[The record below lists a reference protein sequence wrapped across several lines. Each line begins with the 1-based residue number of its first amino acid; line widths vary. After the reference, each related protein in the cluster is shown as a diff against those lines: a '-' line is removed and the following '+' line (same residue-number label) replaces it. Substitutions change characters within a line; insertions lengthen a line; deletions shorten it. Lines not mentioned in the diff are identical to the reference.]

1 MSGVSAKILVVDDT
15 PSNSQS
21 LAATLKPAG
30 YQVLVATNGQQALD
44 VMAKVRPDL
53 ILLDI
58 MMPVMDGF
66 EACVNIK
73 ANAEWHDIPI
83 IFLTAKTETADLVK
97 GFELGAVDYV
107 NKPFNAHELM
117 ARVHTHLTV
126 DRLRTSVSE
135 KNAALEKAQAQMSAE
150 LDLARAMQ
158 VAILPSRFPVAP
170 GCDGSAR
177 MLPATTMGGDF
188 YDFIELPG
196 GCIGLVMADVSGKG
210 VPAAFFMAVARTNL
224 NALAATAS
232 GPADC
237 LQRTNDVLLT
247 QNPMDLFVTVFYA
260 VFDPATG
267 ALTYSNGGHN
277 PPLIRR
283 ANGTVEMLTAAAGL
297 VLGMFPATYEQDS
310 AQLQPGDTLVLYTDG
325 VTEAFNVDAQ
335 MYEEARLVERV
346 RADGGGS
353 AKTLVASIFDGVIG
367 FSGAAP
373 QSDDITVAVL
383 SWAVTDTVRSVKAAA
398 VQLLLTGT

>member
-1 MSGVSAKILVVDDT
+1 MSGFSGKILVVDDT
-15 PSNSQS
+15 PSNIQS

-58 MMPVMDGF
+58 MMPIMDGF
-66 EACVNIK
+66 EACANIK
-73 ANAEWHDIPI
+73 ANADWHDIPI

-107 NKPFNAHELM
+107 SKPFNAHELM

-135 KNAALEKAQAQMSAE
+135 KNAALEKAQQQMSAE

-158 VAILPSRFPVAP
+158 VAILPSRFPVAV
-170 GCDGSAR
+170 GCDGAAR

-196 GCIGLVMADVSGKG
+196 GRIGLVMADVSGKG

-267 ALTYSNGGHN
+267 VLTYSNGGHN
-277 PPLIRR
+277 PPLLRR
-283 ANGTVEMLTAAAGL
+283 ANGQVEMLTSAAGL
-297 VLGMFPATYEQDS
+297 VLGMFPASYDEETV
-310 AQLQPGDTLVLYTDG
+310 QLAPGDTLVLYTDG
-325 VTEAFNVDAQ
+325 VTEAFNVEVQ

-346 RADGGGS
+346 RDDGGATARG
-353 AKTLVASIFDGVIG
+353 LVTAIFDSVIG

-383 SWAVTDTVRSVKAAA
+383 SWSGAA
-398 VQLLLTGT
+398 

>member
-1 MSGVSAKILVVDDT
+1 MNGVSARILVVDDT
-15 PSNSQS
+15 PLNIQS

-44 VMAKVRPDL
+44 VMARVRPDL

-66 EACVNIK
+66 TACAQIK
-73 ANAEWHDIPI
+73 SNPAWQDIPI
-83 IFLTAKTETADLVK
+83 IFLTAKTETADLVR

-107 NKPFNAHELM
+107 SKPFNAPELM

-135 KNAALEKAQAQMSAE
+135 KHAALEKAQAQMSAE

-158 VAILPSRFPVAP
+158 VAILPSRFPLVP

-188 YDFIELPG
+188 YDFIELSG
-196 GCIGLVMADVSGKG
+196 GRIGLVMADVSGKG

-224 NALAATAS
+224 NVIAAGAS
-232 GPADC
+232 GPAEC

-267 ALTYSNGGHN
+267 VLEYANGGHN
-277 PPLIRR
+277 PPMIRR
-283 ANGTVEMLTAAAGL
+283 ANGTVEMLTAATGL
-297 VLGMFPATYEQDS
+297 VLGMFPADYTQT
-310 AQLQPGDTLVLYTDG
+310 ATQLGAGDTLVLYTDG
-325 VTEAFNVDAQ
+325 VTEAFNVDLQ
-335 MYEEARLVERV
+335 MYEESRLVEQV
-346 RADGGGS
+346 QANGGAG
-353 AKTLVASIFDGVIG
+353 AAALVASIFDSVIG
-367 FSGAAP
+367 FSGEAP

-383 SWAVTDTVRSVKAAA
+383 SWAGVA
-398 VQLLLTGT
+398 

>member
-15 PSNSQS
+15 PSNIQS

-53 ILLDI
+53 ILMDI

-66 EACVNIK
+66 EACANIK
-73 ANAEWHDIPI
+73 ANAEWRDIPI

-107 NKPFNAHELM
+107 NKPFNAHELL

-135 KNAALEKAQAQMSAE
+135 KNAALETAQAQMSAE

-196 GCIGLVMADVSGKG
+196 GRIGLVMADVSGKG

-224 NALAATAS
+224 NALAASAS

-260 VFDPATG
+260 EFDPATG
-267 ALTYSNGGHN
+267 VLAYANGGHN
-277 PPLIRR
+277 PPMIRR
-283 ANGTVEMLTAAAGL
+283 TNGTVEMLTEAAGL
-297 VLGMFPATYEQDS
+297 VLGMFPATYEQAS
-310 AQLQPGDTLVLYTDG
+310 AQLEPGDTLVLYTDG
-325 VTEAFNVDAQ
+325 VTEAFNVDVQ

-346 RADGGGS
+346 RADGGAG
-353 AKTLVASIFDGVIG
+353 APALVASIFDSVIG

-383 SWAVTDTVRSVKAAA
+383 SWAGAA
-398 VQLLLTGT
+398 

>member
-15 PSNSQS
+15 PSNIQS

-66 EACVNIK
+66 EACANIK
-73 ANAEWHDIPI
+73 ANAEWRDIPI

-196 GCIGLVMADVSGKG
+196 GRIGLVMADVSGKG

-267 ALTYSNGGHN
+267 SLAYANGGHN

-283 ANGTVEMLTAAAGL
+283 ANGTVEMLTAASGL
-297 VLGMFPATYEQDS
+297 VLGMFPATYEQDT
-310 AQLQPGDTLVLYTDG
+310 AQLAPGDTLVLYTDG
-325 VTEAFNVDAQ
+325 VTEAFNVDVQ
-335 MYEEARLVERV
+335 MYEEARLIERV

-353 AKTLVASIFDGVIG
+353 AKTLVASIFDSVIG

-383 SWAVTDTVRSVKAAA
+383 SWA
-398 VQLLLTGT
+398 GTA

>member
-1 MSGVSAKILVVDDT
+1 MRGVSAKILVVDDT
-15 PSNSQS
+15 PSNIQS

-383 SWAVTDTVRSVKAAA
+383 SWAGAA
-398 VQLLLTGT
+398 

>member
-1 MSGVSAKILVVDDT
+1 MSGLSGKILVVDDT
-15 PSNSQS
+15 PSNIQS

-58 MMPVMDGF
+58 MMPIMDGF
-66 EACVNIK
+66 EACANIK
-73 ANAEWHDIPI
+73 ANADWHDIPI

-107 NKPFNAHELM
+107 SKPFNAHELM

-135 KNAALEKAQAQMSAE
+135 KNAALEKAQRQMSAE

-170 GCDGSAR
+170 GCEGAAR

-196 GCIGLVMADVSGKG
+196 GRIGLVMADVSGKG

-224 NALAATAS
+224 NALAANAS

-267 ALTYSNGGHN
+267 VLTYSNGGHN
-277 PPLIRR
+277 PPLLRR
-283 ANGTVEMLTAAAGL
+283 ANGHVEMLTSAAGL
-297 VLGMFPATYEQDS
+297 VLGMFPASYDEDS
-310 AQLQPGDTLVLYTDG
+310 VQFAPGDTLVLYTDG
-325 VTEAFNVDAQ
+325 VTEAFNVEVQ

-346 RADGGGS
+346 RDDGGAT
-353 AKTLVASIFDGVIG
+353 AKGLVTAIFDSVIG

-383 SWAVTDTVRSVKAAA
+383 SWSGAA
-398 VQLLLTGT
+398 

>member
-1 MSGVSAKILVVDDT
+1 MSGFSGKILVVDDT
-15 PSNSQS
+15 PSNIQS

-58 MMPVMDGF
+58 MMPIMDGF
-66 EACVNIK
+66 EACANIK
-73 ANAEWHDIPI
+73 ANADWHDIPI

-107 NKPFNAHELM
+107 SKPFNAHELM

-135 KNAALEKAQAQMSAE
+135 KNAALEKAQQQMSAE

-158 VAILPSRFPVAP
+158 VAILPSRFPAAA
-170 GCDGSAR
+170 GCDGAAR
-177 MLPATTMGGDF
+177 MLPATTMGGEF

-196 GCIGLVMADVSGKG
+196 GRIRLVMADVSGKG

-267 ALTYSNGGHN
+267 VLTYSNGGHN
-277 PPLIRR
+277 PPLLRR
-283 ANGTVEMLTAAAGL
+283 ANGQVEMLTSAAGL
-297 VLGMFPATYEQDS
+297 VLGMFPASYDEDM
-310 AQLQPGDTLVLYTDG
+310 AQLAPGDTLVLYTDG
-325 VTEAFNVDAQ
+325 VTEAFNVDVQ

-346 RADGGGS
+346 RDDGGAT
-353 AKTLVASIFDGVIG
+353 AKGLVTAIFDSVIG

-383 SWAVTDTVRSVKAAA
+383 SWSGAA
-398 VQLLLTGT
+398 

>member
-1 MSGVSAKILVVDDT
+1 MSGFSGKILVVDDT
-15 PSNSQS
+15 PSNIQS

-58 MMPVMDGF
+58 MMPIMDGF
-66 EACVNIK
+66 EACANIK
-73 ANAEWHDIPI
+73 ANADWHDIPI

-107 NKPFNAHELM
+107 SKPFNAHELM

-135 KNAALEKAQAQMSAE
+135 KNAALEKAQQQMSAE

-158 VAILPSRFPVAP
+158 VAILPSRFPAAV
-170 GCDGSAR
+170 GCDGAAR

-196 GCIGLVMADVSGKG
+196 GRIGLVMADVSGKG

-267 ALTYSNGGHN
+267 VLTYSNGGHN
-277 PPLIRR
+277 PPLLRR
-283 ANGTVEMLTAAAGL
+283 ANGQVEMLTSAAGL
-297 VLGMFPATYEQDS
+297 VLGMFPASYDEDTV
-310 AQLQPGDTLVLYTDG
+310 QLAPGDTLVLYTDG
-325 VTEAFNVDAQ
+325 VTEAFNVDVQ

-346 RADGGGS
+346 RDDGGAT
-353 AKTLVASIFDGVIG
+353 AKGLVTAIFDSVIG

-383 SWAVTDTVRSVKAAA
+383 SWSGAA
-398 VQLLLTGT
+398 

>member
-15 PSNSQS
+15 PSNIQS

-66 EACVNIK
+66 EACANIK
-73 ANAEWHDIPI
+73 ANAEWRDIPI

-196 GCIGLVMADVSGKG
+196 GRIGLVMADVSGKG

-237 LQRTNDVLLT
+237 LQRTNDVLLM

-267 ALTYSNGGHN
+267 SLAYANGGHN

-283 ANGTVEMLTAAAGL
+283 ANGTVEMLTAASGL
-297 VLGMFPATYEQDS
+297 VLGMFPATYEQDT
-310 AQLQPGDTLVLYTDG
+310 AQLAPGDTLVLYTDG
-325 VTEAFNVDAQ
+325 VTEAFNVDVQ
-335 MYEEARLVERV
+335 MYEEARLIERV

-353 AKTLVASIFDGVIG
+353 AKTLVASIFDSVIG

-383 SWAVTDTVRSVKAAA
+383 SWA
-398 VQLLLTGT
+398 GTA

>member
-1 MSGVSAKILVVDDT
+1 MSGFSGKILVVDDT
-15 PSNSQS
+15 PSNIQS

-58 MMPVMDGF
+58 MMPIMDGF
-66 EACVNIK
+66 EACANIK
-73 ANAEWHDIPI
+73 ANADWHDIPI

-107 NKPFNAHELM
+107 SKPFNAHELM

-135 KNAALEKAQAQMSAE
+135 KNAALEKAQQQMSAE

-158 VAILPSRFPVAP
+158 VAILPSRFPAAA
-170 GCDGSAR
+170 GCDGAAR

-196 GCIGLVMADVSGKG
+196 GRIGLVMADVSGKG

-267 ALTYSNGGHN
+267 VLTYSNGGHN
-277 PPLIRR
+277 PPLLRR
-283 ANGTVEMLTAAAGL
+283 ANGQVEMLTSAAGL
-297 VLGMFPATYEQDS
+297 VLGMFPASYDEDM
-310 AQLQPGDTLVLYTDG
+310 AQLAPGDTLVLYTDG
-325 VTEAFNVDAQ
+325 VTEAFNVDVQ

-346 RADGGGS
+346 RDDGGAT
-353 AKTLVASIFDGVIG
+353 AKGLVTAIFDSVIG

-383 SWAVTDTVRSVKAAA
+383 SWSGAA
-398 VQLLLTGT
+398 

>member
-15 PSNSQS
+15 PSNIQS

-66 EACVNIK
+66 EACAQIK

-107 NKPFNAHELM
+107 NKPFNAHELL

-196 GCIGLVMADVSGKG
+196 GRIGLVMADVSGKG

-267 ALTYSNGGHN
+267 SLAYANGGHN

-283 ANGTVEMLTAAAGL
+283 ANGTVEMLTAASGL
-297 VLGMFPATYEQDS
+297 VLGMFPATYEQDT
-310 AQLQPGDTLVLYTDG
+310 AQLAPGDTLVLYTDG
-325 VTEAFNVDAQ
+325 VTEAFNVDVQ

-353 AKTLVASIFDGVIG
+353 AKTLVASIFDSVIG

-383 SWAVTDTVRSVKAAA
+383 SWA
-398 VQLLLTGT
+398 GTA

>member
-1 MSGVSAKILVVDDT
+1 MSGTSAKILVVDDT
-15 PSNSQS
+15 PANIQS

-30 YQVLVATNGQQALD
+30 YQVLVATNGQAALD
-44 VMAKVRPDL
+44 VMARVRPDL
-53 ILLDI
+53 ILLDV

-66 EACVNIK
+66 EACANIK
-73 ANAEWHDIPI
+73 ANPAWHDIPI

-107 NKPFNAHELM
+107 SKPFNAHELM
-117 ARVHTHLTV
+117 ARVHTHLTI

-135 KNAALEKAQAQMSAE
+135 KNAALEQAQAQMSAE

-158 VAILPSRFPVAP
+158 VAILPSRFPEAP
-170 GCDGSAR
+170 GCDGAAR
-177 MLPATTMGGDF
+177 MLPATAMGGDF

-196 GCIGLVMADVSGKG
+196 GRIGLVMADVSGKG

-224 NALAATAS
+224 NALAASAS
-232 GPADC
+232 GPAQC
-237 LQRTNDVLLT
+237 LERTNDVLLT

-267 ALTYSNGGHN
+267 HLAYANAGHN
-277 PPLIRR
+277 PPMLRR
-283 ANGTVEMLTAAAGL
+283 ADGTVEMLSDATGL
-297 VLGMFPATYEQDS
+297 VLGMFPSTYDEQT
-310 AQLQPGDTLVLYTDG
+310 AQLAPGDMLVLYTDG
-325 VTEAFNVDAQ
+325 VTEAFNVEVQ
-335 MYEEARLVERV
+335 MYEEARLLAQVKAHR
-346 RADGGGS
+346 GGGAPAMVS
-353 AKTLVASIFDGVIG
+353 SIFDSVIG

-383 SWAVTDTVRSVKAAA
+383 SWAGAT
-398 VQLLLTGT
+398 

>member
-15 PSNSQS
+15 PSNIQS

-260 VFDPATG
+260 VFDPAPG

-383 SWAVTDTVRSVKAAA
+383 SWAGAA
-398 VQLLLTGT
+398 

>member
-1 MSGVSAKILVVDDT
+1 MSGFSGKILVVDDT
-15 PSNSQS
+15 PSNIQS

-66 EACVNIK
+66 EACANIK
-73 ANAEWHDIPI
+73 ANANWHDIPI

-107 NKPFNAHELM
+107 SKPFNAHELM

-135 KNAALEKAQAQMSAE
+135 KNAALEKAQQQMSAE

-158 VAILPSRFPVAP
+158 VAILPSRFPVAV
-170 GCDGSAR
+170 GCDGAAR

-196 GCIGLVMADVSGKG
+196 GRIGLVMADVSGKG

-267 ALTYSNGGHN
+267 VLTYSNGGHN
-277 PPLIRR
+277 PPLLRR
-283 ANGTVEMLTAAAGL
+283 ANGHVEMLTSAAGL
-297 VLGMFPATYEQDS
+297 VLGMFPASYDEDTV
-310 AQLQPGDTLVLYTDG
+310 QLAPGDTLVLYTDG
-325 VTEAFNVDAQ
+325 VTEAFNVDVQ

-346 RADGGGS
+346 RDDGGAT
-353 AKTLVASIFDGVIG
+353 AKGLVTAIFDSVIG

-383 SWAVTDTVRSVKAAA
+383 SWSGAA
-398 VQLLLTGT
+398 

>member
-1 MSGVSAKILVVDDT
+1 MSGFSGKILVVDDT
-15 PSNSQS
+15 PSNIQS

-66 EACVNIK
+66 EACAHIK
-73 ANAEWHDIPI
+73 ANPDWHDIPV

-107 NKPFNAHELM
+107 SKPFNAHELM

-135 KNAALEKAQAQMSAE
+135 KNAALEKAQQQMSAE

-158 VAILPSRFPVAP
+158 VAILPSRFPVAV
-170 GCDGSAR
+170 GCDGAAR

-188 YDFIELPG
+188 YDFIELQG
-196 GCIGLVMADVSGKG
+196 GRIGLVMADVSGKG

-267 ALTYSNGGHN
+267 VLTYSNGGHN
-277 PPLIRR
+277 PPLLRR
-283 ANGTVEMLTAAAGL
+283 ANGHVEMLTSAAGL
-297 VLGMFPATYEQDS
+297 VLGMFPASYEEDAVQF
-310 AQLQPGDTLVLYTDG
+310 APGDTLVLYTDG
-325 VTEAFNVDAQ
+325 VTEAFNVDVQ

-346 RADGGGS
+346 RDDGGAT
-353 AKTLVASIFDGVIG
+353 AKGLVTAIFDSVIG

-383 SWAVTDTVRSVKAAA
+383 SWSGAA
-398 VQLLLTGT
+398 

>member
-1 MSGVSAKILVVDDT
+1 MSGLSGKILVVDDT
-15 PSNSQS
+15 PSNIQS

-58 MMPVMDGF
+58 MMPIMDGF
-66 EACVNIK
+66 EACANIK
-73 ANAEWHDIPI
+73 ANADWHDIPI
-83 IFLTAKTETADLVK
+83 IFLTAKTETSDLVK

-107 NKPFNAHELM
+107 SKPFNAHELM

-135 KNAALEKAQAQMSAE
+135 KNAALEKAQQQMSAE

-158 VAILPSRFPVAP
+158 VAILPSRFPVAV
-170 GCDGSAR
+170 GCDGAAR

-196 GCIGLVMADVSGKG
+196 GRIGLVMADVSGKG

-224 NALAATAS
+224 NALAANAS

-267 ALTYSNGGHN
+267 VLTYSNGGHN
-277 PPLIRR
+277 PPLLRR
-283 ANGTVEMLTAAAGL
+283 ANGHVEMLTSAAGL
-297 VLGMFPATYEQDS
+297 VLGMFPASYDEDS
-310 AQLQPGDTLVLYTDG
+310 VQFAPGDTLVLYTDG
-325 VTEAFNVDAQ
+325 VTEAFNVDVQ

-346 RADGGGS
+346 RDDGGAT
-353 AKTLVASIFDGVIG
+353 AKGLVTAIFDSVIG

-383 SWAVTDTVRSVKAAA
+383 SWSGAA
-398 VQLLLTGT
+398 

>member
-1 MSGVSAKILVVDDT
+1 MSGFSGKILVVDDT
-15 PSNSQS
+15 PSNIQS

-66 EACVNIK
+66 EACANIK
-73 ANAEWHDIPI
+73 ANADWHDIPI

-107 NKPFNAHELM
+107 SKPFNAHELM

-135 KNAALEKAQAQMSAE
+135 KNAALEKAQQQMSAE

-158 VAILPSRFPVAP
+158 VAILPSRFPVAV
-170 GCDGSAR
+170 GCDGAAR

-196 GCIGLVMADVSGKG
+196 GRIGLVMADVSGKG

-267 ALTYSNGGHN
+267 VLTYSNGGHN
-277 PPLIRR
+277 PPLLRR
-283 ANGTVEMLTAAAGL
+283 ANGQVEMLTSAAGL
-297 VLGMFPATYEQDS
+297 VLGMFPASYDEDV
-310 AQLQPGDTLVLYTDG
+310 AQLAPGDTLVLYTDG
-325 VTEAFNVDAQ
+325 VTEAFNVDVQ

-346 RADGGGS
+346 RDDGGAT
-353 AKTLVASIFDGVIG
+353 AKGLVTAIFDSVIG

-383 SWAVTDTVRSVKAAA
+383 SWSGAA
-398 VQLLLTGT
+398 

>member
-15 PSNSQS
+15 PSNIQS

-66 EACVNIK
+66 EACANIK

-196 GCIGLVMADVSGKG
+196 GRIGLVMADVSGKG

-267 ALTYSNGGHN
+267 ALAYANGGHN

-283 ANGTVEMLTAAAGL
+283 ANGTVETLTAAAGL
-297 VLGMFPATYEQDS
+297 VLGMFPATYEQDI
-310 AQLQPGDTLVLYTDG
+310 AQLAPGDTLVLYTDG
-325 VTEAFNVDAQ
+325 VTEAFNVDVQ

-346 RADGGGS
+346 RADGGGG
-353 AKTLVASIFDGVIG
+353 AKALVGSIFDSVIG

-383 SWAVTDTVRSVKAAA
+383 SWA
-398 VQLLLTGT
+398 GPE

>member
-1 MSGVSAKILVVDDT
+1 MSGFSGKILVVDDT
-15 PSNSQS
+15 PSNIQS

-58 MMPVMDGF
+58 MMPIMDGF
-66 EACVNIK
+66 EACANIK
-73 ANAEWHDIPI
+73 ANADWHDIPI

-107 NKPFNAHELM
+107 SKPFNAHELM

-135 KNAALEKAQAQMSAE
+135 KNAALEKAQQQMSAE

-158 VAILPSRFPVAP
+158 VAILPSRFPVAV
-170 GCDGSAR
+170 GCDGAAR

-196 GCIGLVMADVSGKG
+196 GRIGLVMADVSGKG

-267 ALTYSNGGHN
+267 VLTYSNGGHN
-277 PPLIRR
+277 PPLLRR
-283 ANGTVEMLTAAAGL
+283 ANGQVEMLTSAAGL
-297 VLGMFPATYEQDS
+297 VLGMFPASYDEDTV
-310 AQLQPGDTLVLYTDG
+310 QLAPGDTLVLYTDG
-325 VTEAFNVDAQ
+325 VTEAFNVEVQ

-346 RADGGGS
+346 RDDGGATARG
-353 AKTLVASIFDGVIG
+353 LVTAIFDSVIG

-383 SWAVTDTVRSVKAAA
+383 SWSGAA
-398 VQLLLTGT
+398 

>member
-15 PSNSQS
+15 PSNIQS

-66 EACVNIK
+66 EACAQIK

-107 NKPFNAHELM
+107 NNPFNAHELL
-117 ARVHTHLTV
+117 ALVHTHLTV

-196 GCIGLVMADVSGKG
+196 GRIGLVMADVSGKG

-224 NALAATAS
+224 NALAVTAS

-267 ALTYSNGGHN
+267 SLAYANGGHN

-283 ANGTVEMLTAAAGL
+283 ANGTVEMLTAASGL
-297 VLGMFPATYEQDS
+297 VLGMFPATYEQDT
-310 AQLQPGDTLVLYTDG
+310 AQLAPGDTLVLYTDG
-325 VTEAFNVDAQ
+325 VTEAFNVDVQ

-353 AKTLVASIFDGVIG
+353 AKTLVASIFDSVIG

-383 SWAVTDTVRSVKAAA
+383 SWA
-398 VQLLLTGT
+398 GTA

>member
-1 MSGVSAKILVVDDT
+1 MSGFSGKILVVDDT
-15 PSNSQS
+15 PSNIQS

-58 MMPVMDGF
+58 MMPIMDGF
-66 EACVNIK
+66 EACANIK
-73 ANAEWHDIPI
+73 ANADWHDIPI

-107 NKPFNAHELM
+107 SKPFNAHELM

-135 KNAALEKAQAQMSAE
+135 KNAALEKAQQQMSAE

-158 VAILPSRFPVAP
+158 VAILPSRFPAAV
-170 GCDGSAR
+170 GCDGAAR

-196 GCIGLVMADVSGKG
+196 GRIGLVMADVSGKG

-267 ALTYSNGGHN
+267 VLTYSNGGHN
-277 PPLIRR
+277 PPLLRR
-283 ANGTVEMLTAAAGL
+283 ANGQVEMLTSAAGL
-297 VLGMFPATYEQDS
+297 VLGMFPASYDEETV
-310 AQLQPGDTLVLYTDG
+310 QLAPGDTLVLYTDG
-325 VTEAFNVDAQ
+325 VTEAFNVEVQ

-346 RADGGGS
+346 RDDGGATARG
-353 AKTLVASIFDGVIG
+353 LVTAIFDSVIG

-383 SWAVTDTVRSVKAAA
+383 SWSGAA
-398 VQLLLTGT
+398 

>member
-1 MSGVSAKILVVDDT
+1 MSGFSGKILVVDDT
-15 PSNSQS
+15 PSNIQS

-58 MMPVMDGF
+58 MMPIMDGF
-66 EACVNIK
+66 EACANIK
-73 ANAEWHDIPI
+73 ANADWHDIPI

-107 NKPFNAHELM
+107 SKPFNAHELM

-135 KNAALEKAQAQMSAE
+135 KNAALEKAQQQMSAE

-158 VAILPSRFPVAP
+158 VAILPSRFPVAV
-170 GCDGSAR
+170 GCDGAAR

-196 GCIGLVMADVSGKG
+196 GRIGLVMADVSGKG

-267 ALTYSNGGHN
+267 VLTYSNGGHN
-277 PPLIRR
+277 PPLLRR
-283 ANGTVEMLTAAAGL
+283 ANGQVEMLTSAAGL
-297 VLGMFPATYEQDS
+297 VLGMFPASYDEDV
-310 AQLQPGDTLVLYTDG
+310 AQLAPGDTLVLYTDG
-325 VTEAFNVDAQ
+325 VTEAFNVDVQ

-346 RADGGGS
+346 RDDGGAT
-353 AKTLVASIFDGVIG
+353 AKGLVTAIFDSVIG

-383 SWAVTDTVRSVKAAA
+383 SWSGAA
-398 VQLLLTGT
+398 

>member
-15 PSNSQS
+15 PSNIQS

-53 ILLDI
+53 ILMDI

-66 EACVNIK
+66 EACANIK
-73 ANAEWHDIPI
+73 ANAEWRDIPI

-107 NKPFNAHELM
+107 NKPFNAHELL

-135 KNAALEKAQAQMSAE
+135 KNAALETAQAQMSAE

-196 GCIGLVMADVSGKG
+196 GRIGLVMADVSGKG

-224 NALAATAS
+224 NALAASAS

-260 VFDPATG
+260 EFDPATG
-267 ALTYSNGGHN
+267 VLAYANGGHN
-277 PPLIRR
+277 PPMIRR
-283 ANGTVEMLTAAAGL
+283 TNGTVEMLTEAAGL
-297 VLGMFPATYEQDS
+297 VLGMFPATYEQAS
-310 AQLQPGDTLVLYTDG
+310 AQLAPGDTLVLYTDG
-325 VTEAFNVDAQ
+325 VTEAFNVDVQ

-346 RADGGGS
+346 RADGGAG
-353 AKTLVASIFDGVIG
+353 APALVASIFDSVIG

-383 SWAVTDTVRSVKAAA
+383 SWAGAA
-398 VQLLLTGT
+398 

>member
-15 PSNSQS
+15 PSNIQS

-58 MMPVMDGF
+58 MMPIMDGF

-196 GCIGLVMADVSGKG
+196 GRIGLVMADVSGKG
-210 VPAAFFMAVARTNL
+210 VPAAFFMAVAR
-224 NALAATAS
+224 
-232 GPADC
+232 
-237 LQRTNDVLLT
+237 R
-247 QNPMDLFVTVFYA
+247 
-260 VFDPATG
+260 
-267 ALTYSNGGHN
+267 
-277 PPLIRR
+277 
-283 ANGTVEMLTAAAGL
+283 
-297 VLGMFPATYEQDS
+297 
-310 AQLQPGDTLVLYTDG
+310 
-325 VTEAFNVDAQ
+325 
-335 MYEEARLVERV
+335 
-346 RADGGGS
+346 
-353 AKTLVASIFDGVIG
+353 
-367 FSGAAP
+367 
-373 QSDDITVAVL
+373 
-383 SWAVTDTVRSVKAAA
+383 
-398 VQLLLTGT
+398 

>member
-1 MSGVSAKILVVDDT
+1 MSGFSGKILVVDDT
-15 PSNSQS
+15 PSNIQS

-66 EACVNIK
+66 EACANIK
-73 ANAEWHDIPI
+73 ANADWHDIPI

-107 NKPFNAHELM
+107 SKPFNAHELM

-135 KNAALEKAQAQMSAE
+135 KNAALEKAQQQMSAE

-158 VAILPSRFPVAP
+158 VAILPSRFPVAV
-170 GCDGSAR
+170 GCDGAAR

-196 GCIGLVMADVSGKG
+196 GRIGLVMADVSGKG

-267 ALTYSNGGHN
+267 VLTYSNGGHN
-277 PPLIRR
+277 PPLLRR
-283 ANGTVEMLTAAAGL
+283 ANGQVEMLTSAAGL
-297 VLGMFPATYEQDS
+297 VLGMFPASYDEDM
-310 AQLQPGDTLVLYTDG
+310 AQLAPGDTLVLYTDG
-325 VTEAFNVDAQ
+325 VTEAFNVDVQ

-346 RADGGGS
+346 RDDGGAT
-353 AKTLVASIFDGVIG
+353 AKGLVTAIFDSVIG

-383 SWAVTDTVRSVKAAA
+383 SWSGAA
-398 VQLLLTGT
+398 

>member
-15 PSNSQS
+15 PSNIQS

-188 YDFIELPG
+188 YDFIELPDG
-196 GCIGLVMADVSGKG
+196 RIGLVMADVSGKG

-260 VFDPATG
+260 VFDPTTG
-267 ALTYSNGGHN
+267 VLTYSNGGHN

-297 VLGMFPATYEQDS
+297 VLGMFPATYEQDT

-346 RADGGGS
+346 RDDGGGS

-383 SWAVTDTVRSVKAAA
+383 SWAGAA
-398 VQLLLTGT
+398 

>member
-15 PSNSQS
+15 PSNIQS

-107 NKPFNAHELM
+107 NKPFNAHDLM

-383 SWAVTDTVRSVKAAA
+383 SWAGAA
-398 VQLLLTGT
+398 

>member
-1 MSGVSAKILVVDDT
+1 MSGLSGKILVVDDT
-15 PSNSQS
+15 PSNIQS

-66 EACVNIK
+66 EACANIK
-73 ANAEWHDIPI
+73 ANADWHDIPI

-107 NKPFNAHELM
+107 SKPFNAHELM

-135 KNAALEKAQAQMSAE
+135 KNAALEKAQQQMSAE
-150 LDLARAMQ
+150 LNLARAMQ
-158 VAILPSRFPVAP
+158 VAILPSRFPAAV
-170 GCDGSAR
+170 GCDGAAR

-196 GCIGLVMADVSGKG
+196 GRIGLVMADVSGKG

-267 ALTYSNGGHN
+267 VLTYSNGGHN
-277 PPLIRR
+277 PPLLRR
-283 ANGTVEMLTAAAGL
+283 ANGHVEMLTSAAGL
-297 VLGMFPATYEQDS
+297 VLGMFPASYDEDTV
-310 AQLQPGDTLVLYTDG
+310 QLAPGDTLVLYTDG
-325 VTEAFNVDAQ
+325 VTEAFNVDVQ

-346 RADGGGS
+346 RDDGGAT
-353 AKTLVASIFDGVIG
+353 AKGLVTAIFDSVIG

-383 SWAVTDTVRSVKAAA
+383 SWSGAA
-398 VQLLLTGT
+398 

>member
-1 MSGVSAKILVVDDT
+1 MSGLSGKILVVDDT
-15 PSNSQS
+15 PSNIQS

-58 MMPVMDGF
+58 MMPIMDGF
-66 EACVNIK
+66 EACANIK
-73 ANAEWHDIPI
+73 ANADWHDIPI

-107 NKPFNAHELM
+107 SKPFNAHELM

-135 KNAALEKAQAQMSAE
+135 KNAALEKAQQQMSAE

-170 GCDGSAR
+170 GCEGAAR

-196 GCIGLVMADVSGKG
+196 GRIGLVMADVSGKG

-224 NALAATAS
+224 NALAATSS

-267 ALTYSNGGHN
+267 VLTYSNGGHN
-277 PPLIRR
+277 PPLLRR
-283 ANGTVEMLTAAAGL
+283 ANGHVEMLTSAAGL
-297 VLGMFPATYEQDS
+297 VLGMFPASYDEDS
-310 AQLQPGDTLVLYTDG
+310 VQFAPGDTLVLYTDG
-325 VTEAFNVDAQ
+325 VTEAFNVDVQ

-346 RADGGGS
+346 RDDGGAT
-353 AKTLVASIFDGVIG
+353 AKGLVTAIFDSVIG

-383 SWAVTDTVRSVKAAA
+383 SWSGAA
-398 VQLLLTGT
+398 

>member
-15 PSNSQS
+15 PSNIQS

-383 SWAVTDTVRSVKAAA
+383 SWAGAA
-398 VQLLLTGT
+398 

>member
-15 PSNSQS
+15 PSNIQS

-66 EACVNIK
+66 EACANIK

-97 GFELGAVDYV
+97 GFDLGAVDYV

-196 GCIGLVMADVSGKG
+196 GRIGLVMADVSGKG

-267 ALTYSNGGHN
+267 ALAYANGGHN

-297 VLGMFPATYEQDS
+297 VLGMFPAIYDEDT
-310 AQLQPGDTLVLYTDG
+310 AQLAPGDTLVLYTDG
-325 VTEAFNVDAQ
+325 VTEAFNVDVQ

-346 RADGGGS
+346 RADGGGG
-353 AKTLVASIFDGVIG
+353 AKALVASIFDSVIG

-383 SWAVTDTVRSVKAAA
+383 SWAGAA
-398 VQLLLTGT
+398 

>member
-15 PSNSQS
+15 PSNIQS

-66 EACVNIK
+66 EACAAIK

-97 GFELGAVDYV
+97 GFDLGAVDYV
-107 NKPFNAHELM
+107 SKPFNAHELM

-135 KNAALEKAQAQMSAE
+135 KNAALEKAQQQMSAE

-158 VAILPSRFPVAP
+158 VAILPSRFPAAP

-196 GCIGLVMADVSGKG
+196 GRIGLVMADVSGKG

-267 ALTYSNGGHN
+267 VLEYANGGHN

-283 ANGTVEMLTAAAGL
+283 ANGTVDMLTSAAGL
-297 VLGMFPATYEQDS
+297 VLGMFPAAYEQAT
-310 AQLQPGDTLVLYTDG
+310 AQLEPGDTLVLYTDG
-325 VTEAFNVDAQ
+325 VTEAFNVDVQ
-335 MYEEARLVERV
+335 MYEEARLIERV
-346 RADGGGS
+346 VADGGGG
-353 AKTLVASIFDGVIG
+353 APALVASIFNSVIG

-383 SWAVTDTVRSVKAAA
+383 SWAGAA
-398 VQLLLTGT
+398 

>member
-1 MSGVSAKILVVDDT
+1 
-15 PSNSQS
+15 
-21 LAATLKPAG
+21 
-30 YQVLVATNGQQALD
+30 
-44 VMAKVRPDL
+44 
-53 ILLDI
+53 
-58 MMPVMDGF
+58 
-66 EACVNIK
+66 
-73 ANAEWHDIPI
+73 
-83 IFLTAKTETADLVK
+83 
-97 GFELGAVDYV
+97 
-107 NKPFNAHELM
+107 
-117 ARVHTHLTV
+117 
-126 DRLRTSVSE
+126 
-135 KNAALEKAQAQMSAE
+135 
-150 LDLARAMQ
+150 MQ

-196 GCIGLVMADVSGKG
+196 GRIGLVMADVSGKG

-224 NALAATAS
+224 NALAANAS

-267 ALTYSNGGHN
+267 ALAYANGGHN

-297 VLGMFPATYEQDS
+297 VLGMFPAIYDEDT
-310 AQLQPGDTLVLYTDG
+310 AQLAPGDTLVLYTDG
-325 VTEAFNVDAQ
+325 VTEAFNVDVQ
-335 MYEEARLVERV
+335 MYEEARLIERV
-346 RADGGGS
+346 RADGGGG
-353 AKTLVASIFDGVIG
+353 AKTLVASIFDSVIG

-383 SWAVTDTVRSVKAAA
+383 SWAGAA
-398 VQLLLTGT
+398 

>member
-1 MSGVSAKILVVDDT
+1 MSGFSGKILVVDDT
-15 PSNSQS
+15 PSNIQS

-58 MMPVMDGF
+58 MMPIMDGF
-66 EACVNIK
+66 EACANIK
-73 ANAEWHDIPI
+73 ANADWHDIPI

-107 NKPFNAHELM
+107 SKPFNAHELM

-135 KNAALEKAQAQMSAE
+135 KNAALEKAQQQMSAE

-158 VAILPSRFPVAP
+158 VAILPSRFPVAV
-170 GCDGSAR
+170 GCDGAAR

-196 GCIGLVMADVSGKG
+196 GRIGLVMADVSGKG

-267 ALTYSNGGHN
+267 VLTYSNGGHN
-277 PPLIRR
+277 PPLLRR
-283 ANGTVEMLTAAAGL
+283 ANGQVEMLTSAAGL
-297 VLGMFPATYEQDS
+297 VLGMFPASYDEDM
-310 AQLQPGDTLVLYTDG
+310 AQLAPGDTLVLYTDG
-325 VTEAFNVDAQ
+325 VTEAFNVDVQ

-346 RADGGGS
+346 RDDGGAT
-353 AKTLVASIFDGVIG
+353 AKGLVTAIFDSVIG

-383 SWAVTDTVRSVKAAA
+383 SWSGAA
-398 VQLLLTGT
+398 